1 MKCLSPPKFLILL
14 FMIVHFSKQVAGALL
29 ALTFGLAVA
38 SAQTETKPE
47 PPVDP
52 LTWNG
57 TLKSENVTESSGLA
71 RSSII
76 PDAFWTVNDSGN
88 STDVFL
94 FAGKGTSLA
103 RCEMKGAANIDWEA
117 MASWQSGEDHFIV
130 VADTGDNLRQ
140 RSEYRLYFAKE
151 PKVKPGKTKIYK
163 KSAPAVGV
171 KFTFD
176 SGPTNCEAMG
186 IPPGTNEV
194 FFVEKQFAEKNMQSA
209 PAIFRLRLPAKELSE
224 RLAMK
229 RKDRAGRLPDV
240 LVAAKVAEFPFY
252 GVTGMAFSPDGKRV
266 VIRNYLEMRLFEK
279 PAASNGE
286 TKKHDWA
293 DVFKSQEAVVLPMP
307 LQKQG
312 EAICFSADSQSVY
325 VTSESAKQP
334 IWKIN
339 IDGLRKQMLDEDQ
352 SGN

>member
-1 MKCLSPPKFLILL
+1 
-14 FMIVHFSKQVAGALL
+14 MIVHFSKLVVGAYLLL
-29 ALTFGLAVA
+29 ALTASITVA
-38 SAQTETKPE
+38 NAQTETKPE
-47 PPVDP
+47 PPADP
-52 LTWNG
+52 LTWTG

-76 PDAFWTVNDSGN
+76 PDAFWTMNDSGN

-94 FAGKGTSLA
+94 FSGQGNALA
-103 RCEMKGAANIDWEA
+103 RCEMKGARNIDWEA
-117 MASWQSGEDHFIV
+117 MSSWQSGEDHFIV

-171 KFTFD
+171 KFSFEI
-176 SGPTNCEAMG
+176 GPTNCEAMG
-186 IPPGTNEV
+186 IPPGTDEV
-194 FFVEKQFAEKNMQSA
+194 FFVEKQFAEKNMQHL
-209 PAIFRLRLPAKELSE
+209 PAVFRLSLPAKELTE

-240 LVAAKVAEFPFY
+240 LVASKVAEFPVY

-279 PAASNGE
+279 PTSSDSEGK
-286 TKKHDWA
+286 TDDWA
-293 DVFKSQEAVVLPMP
+293 EIFKNQEAVVLPMP

-312 EAICFSADSQSVY
+312 EAICFSSDSQSVY
-325 VTSESAKQP
+325 VTSETTKQP

-339 IDGLRKQMLDEDQ
+339 IDGLRKQMLEEDQ
-352 SGN
+352 